1 MAYNVVTM
9 AKVNIRELKANLS
22 ALIERVVAG
31 ETIIVAKRNE
41 PVAELRP
48 IARRSAAPMLGNPV
62 IGLRVP
68 SEFFD
73 PLPEEFLAAFDGET
87 TP

>member
-1 MAYNVVTM
+1 M

-22 ALIERVVAG
+22 AFIERVEAG

-48 IARRSAAPMLGNPV
+48 IARRGKRRILGRPV
-62 IGLRVP
+62 AGLEVGAD
-68 SEFFD
+68 FFD
-73 PLPEEFLAAFDGET
+73 PLPDDVIAAFEGRS
-87 TP
+87 PA